1 MTDYMVCGKVINMGS
16 LADKA
21 VNNHKSFYT
30 CSGAVLCAFADKIGM
45 SELEAKTVSM
55 PFAGGRAGKCGAVM
69 SAEYILKEKFGSD
82 ADAKIA
88 EFEDRFKA
96 TDKGSVMCVDLRG
109 KVPGSCRACVTDAA
123 KILEDMIE
131 DE

>member
-1 MTDYMVCGKVINMGS
+1 MGS
-16 LADKA
+16 LAEKA

-45 SELEAKTVSM
+45 SEAEAKSASM

-69 SAEYILKEKFGSD
+69 SAEYILREIYGD
-82 ADAKIA
+82 EADAKIE
-88 EFEDRFKA
+88 EFETSFKA
-96 TDKGSVMCVDLRG
+96 ADKGSVMCTELRG

-123 KILEDMIE
+123 KILEEMIS
-131 DE
+131 